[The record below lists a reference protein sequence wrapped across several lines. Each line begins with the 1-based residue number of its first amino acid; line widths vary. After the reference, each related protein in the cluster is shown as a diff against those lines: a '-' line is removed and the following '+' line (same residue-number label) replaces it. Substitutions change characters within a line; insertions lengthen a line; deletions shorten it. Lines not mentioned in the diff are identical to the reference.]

1 MFASPASDSPD
12 TTATTSGSTS
22 VSMMVRDRNARNTPL
37 PATWAR
43 KAPPSPAPPP
53 PPPCGTASRSA
64 VPSRIGIA
72 TTTASRARLR
82 HRRKTSASSDRS
94 SRSHGRTEPRRTRRA
109 STAPPPGAGAE
120 TGAASA
126 VDIETLP
133 GELHE
138 QVLQAGPRR
147 IEPGHGDP
155 GKDQLAADRLRRVLA
170 DLGADLAVAGL
181 DVGQPELGEHLAGLV
196 WFGGAHPDPGGAAG
210 AHLLQRALEHQ
221 PARSHHAHVA
231 ADLLHLGEQVR
242 GHQHGDAAGGDLP
255 DEPAHLPGALWIQ
268 AVGRLVQDDELA
280 RLEQARGDGE
290 PLLHAERV
298 GAVVLLGGR
307 GQAHPLQRRPDARVR
322 GARVGG
328 RVRRVDPGQVRA
340 AGQLRV
346 EGRAFYQRPHPDRKS
361 TRLNSSHVEN
371 SYAVFCLTKK
381 NIFRTRRLY
390 HLNHPNFLQSLDV
403 AYDSLQRLFF
413 LMIRRPPRSTL
424 FPYTTLF
431 R

>member
-94 SRSHGRTEPRRTRRA
+94 SRSHGRTEPRRTRPA
-109 STAPPPGAGAE
+109 SSAPPPGAGAE

-138 QVLQAGPRR
+138 QILQAGPRR
-147 IEPGHGDP
+147 IESGHGYP
-155 GKDQLAADRLRRVLA
+155 GEDQLTADRLRRVLA

-181 DVGQPELGEHLAGLV
+181 DVGQPELGEHLAGQV
-196 WFGGAHPDPGGAAG
+196 WFGGAHPHTGGTPR

-221 PARSHHAHVA
+221 PAGPHHPHVA

-242 GHQHGDAAGGDLP
+242 RHKHGDAVGGDLP
-255 DEPAHLPGALWIQ
+255 DQPADLPGALRIQ

-280 RLEQARGDGE
+280 RLEQARGNGE
-290 PLLHAERV
+290 PLLHAEGV
-298 GAVVLLGGR
+298 G
-307 GQAHPLQRRPDARVR
+307 
-322 GARVGG
+322 
-328 RVRRVDPGQVRA
+328 
-340 AGQLRV
+340 
-346 EGRAFYQRPHPDRKS
+346 
-361 TRLNSSHVEN
+361 T
-371 SYAVFCLTKK
+371 
-381 NIFRTRRLY
+381 
-390 HLNHPNFLQSLDV
+390 
-403 AYDSLQRLFF
+403 
-413 LMIRRPPRSTL
+413 
-424 FPYTTLF
+424 
-431 R
+431 